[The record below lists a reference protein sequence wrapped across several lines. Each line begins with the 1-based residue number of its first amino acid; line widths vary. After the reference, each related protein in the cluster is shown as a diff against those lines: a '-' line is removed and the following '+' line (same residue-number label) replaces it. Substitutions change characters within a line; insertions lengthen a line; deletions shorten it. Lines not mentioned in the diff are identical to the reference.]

1 MRRLI
6 ASLGL
11 LAFANLAFVPLSGA
25 CPLSGELS
33 HGAHVAA
40 PTSEHAG
47 HAMPDSSGHKAVQEH
62 PAEHGPVAPDCLMV
76 GQCTLTVDIGRVAVA
91 TTATVRAGRVIT
103 AADDQPSSRTPAP
116 ETPPPRA

>member
-11 LAFANLAFVPLSGA
+11 LAFANLVSAPLSGA
-25 CPLSGELS
+25 CPLSGERS

-47 HAMPDSSGHKAVQEH
+47 HAMPDSSGHEAVQEH
-62 PAEHGPVAPDCLMV
+62 PAEHGRGAPDCIMV
-76 GQCTLTVDIGRVAVA
+76 GQCTLMVDIGRVAVA
-91 TTATVRAGRVIT
+91 TSATVRAGRVIT
-103 AADDQPSSRTPAP
+103 AADDRPTSRSPAP
-116 ETPPPRA
+116 DTPPPRA